1 MTTAA
6 EMEIG
11 DGLIGALVGALF
23 GAGGLG
29 GLLTWAGKRGDN
41 DTKMLGQYY
50 GDLSTRL
57 TSLESVVLTQQD
69 TIGLLRADNAELRAE
84 NKHLHDEILELRAE
98 NAALRYRV
106 DELADLSEAFNE

>member
-41 DTKMLGQYY
+41 DTKMMLGYY
-50 GDLSTRL
+50 GDLSGRL
-57 TSLESVVLTQQD
+57 TSLESVVLAQQD

-84 NKHLHDEILELRAE
+84 NKHLHEEIVELRGE
-98 NAALRYRV
+98 NKTLRDRV
-106 DELADLSEAFNE
+106 DGLVDHSEAFE